1 MKDGNQGPTLEDAK
15 RLARSGEAQKLL
27 ALLQQGDPEGLRQVM
42 EQAERG
48 NFQQAGQILS
58 GLMASP
64 EAKALAEK
72 LRRGSNG

>member
-27 ALLQQGDPEGLRQVM
+27 ALLQQGDPEGLRQVL
-42 EQAERG
+42 ERG

>member
-1 MKDGNQGPTLEDAK
+1 MHDTQGPSMEEAK
-15 RLARSGEAQKLL
+15 RLAQSGDAQKLL

-42 EQAERG
+42 EQAKRG
-48 NFQQAGQILS
+48 NFQQAGQLLS
-58 GLMASP
+58 GLMTSP